1 MKAFERSVLIFLT
14 ACLIS
19 LSLMSCAP
27 RDPMATKSFKLE
39 LEKRQ
44 AVYIFEKL
52 KDDSN
57 YYFFIIDKYSSHV
70 LIFIDEDADQKSDRV
85 LMLSRSEGKL
95 HEISRMVRK
104 GSSES
109 EMKTFLDADL
119 YIQEGYQLMLQYYGE
134 GEKNTSVEK
143 GKSKK

>member
-1 MKAFERSVLIFLT
+1 
-14 ACLIS
+14 
-19 LSLMSCAP
+19 
-27 RDPMATKSFKLE
+27 MATKSFKLE